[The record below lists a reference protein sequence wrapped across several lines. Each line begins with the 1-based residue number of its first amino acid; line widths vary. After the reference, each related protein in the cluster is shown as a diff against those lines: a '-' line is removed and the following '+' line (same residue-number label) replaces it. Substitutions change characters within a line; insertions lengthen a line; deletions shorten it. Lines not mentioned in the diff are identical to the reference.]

1 LTHAV
6 DPASPPSQEPHPTG
20 TAKGCHGTTRYSLVV
35 ALAGHNKHVPKLVET
50 SHEGKETLLWNQQVL
65 TNRTF
70 PHNRL
75 DIIRDSENGTCM
87 LRDIA
92 ISGGRNMSKK
102 GAKKILKYKDITVK
116 IQCIHSF
123 CCLS

>member
-1 LTHAV
+1 V
-6 DPASPPSQEPHPTG
+6 Q
-20 TAKGCHGTTRYSLVV
+20 
-35 ALAGHNKHVPKLVET
+35 
-50 SHEGKETLLWNQQVL
+50 

-75 DIIRDSENGTCM
+75 DIIIRDSENGTCM

-92 ISGGRNMSKK
+92 ISGGRNVSKK
-102 GAKKILKYKDITVK
+102 GAKKILKYKDITVE

-123 CCLS
+123 SCLS

>member
-1 LTHAV
+1 M
-6 DPASPPSQEPHPTG
+6 Q
-20 TAKGCHGTTRYSLVV
+20 CTTRYSLVV
-35 ALAGHNKHVPKLVET
+35 ALANHNKHVPKLVET
-50 SHEGKETLLWNQQVL
+50 SHEGKVTILWNQQVQ

-75 DIIRDSENGTCM
+75 DIIIRDSENGTCM

-92 ISGGRNMSKK
+92 ISGGRNVSKK
-102 GAKKILKYKDITVK
+102 GAKKFLKYKDITVE
-116 IQCIHSF
+116 IQYIHPFIHSI